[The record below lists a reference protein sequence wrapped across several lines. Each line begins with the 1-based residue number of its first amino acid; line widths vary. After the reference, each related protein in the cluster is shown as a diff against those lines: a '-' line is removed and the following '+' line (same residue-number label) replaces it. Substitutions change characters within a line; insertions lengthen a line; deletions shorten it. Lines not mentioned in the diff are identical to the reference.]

1 MKPLFRIVSIIFRT
15 LQMMVWGAIGL
26 SVFAWRVVVESVHDR
41 RFSRDATLRAAAR
54 ALRLMLE
61 GLGATFV
68 KVGQIMSTR
77 PDLLPP
83 EIIAELILL
92 QENVRPFRFAEVR
105 KIIEE
110 DLRHPLDEL
119 FDDFEPTPIA
129 SASVAQVHRARR
141 KGTGAALAIKVR
153 RPSIARWAE
162 LDRSIILGVA
172 HALELIPSMRLVAPV
187 ESARQFCDAIN
198 RQLDFHREAANSIR
212 FCANF
217 ADTPYVVFPRV
228 YENLSSERVLTMEF
242 VEGYR
247 ERELAAV
254 GIDPKKVA
262 GLGMRVFCKMA
273 FIDGFIHADL
283 HPGNIRFMRDN
294 RIALFDLG
302 LTAELTEEDRIVFA
316 QTMFYMA
323 NGMGRELARQMYD
336 LTEHRGDIDYSA
348 YEKEIIEYLTR
359 FVNQPLGEI
368 EMSVAIGK
376 FFDIYRRYGMRLD
389 GRYTVLN
396 VSMMVCEGLGKKL
409 DPSLDITTEAKPFLE
424 AALAPLMK
432 SAGAP
437 STSGS
442 MKTIA

>member
-1 MKPLFRIVSIIFRT
+1 MLF
-15 LQMMVWGAIGL
+15 WGAIGIG
-26 SVFAWRVVVESVHDR
+26 VFCSRLLVESFGER
-41 RFSRDATLRAAAR
+41 RFSRSAALRALGR
-54 ALRLMLE
+54 AMRVMLE

-77 PDLLPP
+77 PDLLPS
-83 EIIAELILL
+83 EIIEELVQL
-92 QENVRPFRFAEVR
+92 QENVRPFAAAEAR
-105 KIIEE
+105 RIIEE
-110 DLRHPLDEL
+110 DLRRPLTEL
-119 FDDFEPTPIA
+119 FDAFDAMPIA
-129 SASVAQVHRARR
+129 SASVAQVHRARL
-141 KGTGAALAIKVR
+141 KGTGASLAIKVR

-172 HALELIPSMRLVAPV
+172 HALELIPSMRLVSPV

-198 RQLDFHREAANSIR
+198 RQLDFRREAANNLR
-212 FCANF
+212 FRANF
-217 ADTPYVVFPRV
+217 AGESYVVFPRV
-228 YENLSSERVLTMEF
+228 YENLSSERVLTMDF

-247 ERELAAV
+247 DSELGAV

-262 GLGMRVFCKMA
+262 GLGMRVFCKMT

-302 LTAELTEEDRIVFA
+302 LTAELTDEDRLMFA

-323 NGMGRELARQMYD
+323 NGMGPELAKQMFD
-336 LTEHRGDIDYSA
+336 LTEHRADIDYAA
-348 YEKEIIEYLTR
+348 YEREITEYLAR

-409 DPSLDITTEAKPFLE
+409 DPSLDITAEAKPFLA
-424 AALAPLMK
+424 AALAPL
-432 SAGAP
+432 ARTA
-437 STSGS
+437 T
-442 MKTIA
+442 AAR

>member
-1 MKPLFRIVSIIFRT
+1 MKPLARILSIALRSF
-15 LQMMVWGAIGL
+15 QMLVWGVIGFG
-26 SVFAWRVVVESVHDR
+26 VFSYRLIVESFNARALDR
-41 RFSRDATLRAAAR
+41 KSTLRAFGR

-83 EIIAELILL
+83 EIIGELVLL
-92 QENVRPFRFAEVR
+92 QENVRPFRFEEVR
-105 KIIEE
+105 RIIEE
-110 DLRHPLDEL
+110 DFRQPLDAL
-119 FDDFEPTPIA
+119 FDSFEAVPLA
-129 SASVAQVHRARR
+129 SASVAQVHRARMR
-141 KGTGAALAIKVR
+141 DGGASLAIKVR

-162 LDRSIILGVA
+162 LDRSIILGIA
-172 HALELIPSMRLVAPV
+172 HALETIPSMRMLSPV

-198 RQLDFHREAANSIR
+198 RQLDFRREAANNAR
-212 FCANF
+212 FRTNF
-217 ADTPYVVFPRV
+217 ADTDYVVFPRL
-228 YENLSSERVLTMEF
+228 YEKLCSERVLTMEF

-247 ERELAAV
+247 EREFDAV
-254 GIDPKKVA
+254 GIDAKKVA
-262 GLGMRVFCKMA
+262 GLGIKVFCKMA

-302 LTAELTEEDRIVFA
+302 LTAELTDEDRMMFA

-336 LTEHRGDIDYSA
+336 LTEHRGAIDYSS
-348 YEKEIIEYLTR
+348 YEREISDYLTR

-389 GRYTVLN
+389 GRFTVLN
-396 VSMMVCEGLGKKL
+396 VSMMVVEGLGKKL

-424 AALAPLMK
+424 AALSSLLK
-432 SAGAP
+432 SPAANE
-437 STSGS
+437 
-442 MKTIA
+442 

>member
-1 MKPLFRIVSIIFRT
+1 MESVYRIASLAFRT
-15 LQMMVWGAIGL
+15 LQLVVWGAIGVAIFCSRFTL
-26 SVFAWRVVVESVHDR
+26 ESVRDR
-41 RFSRDATLRAAAR
+41 RISKASALRALGR
-54 ALRLMLE
+54 ALRRMLE

-77 PDLLPP
+77 PDLLPL
-83 EIIAELILL
+83 EIIGELVQL
-92 QENVRPFRFAEVR
+92 QENVRPFAVAEVR
-105 KIIEE
+105 RIIEE
-110 DLRHPLDEL
+110 DLRRPLNDL
-119 FDDFEPTPIA
+119 FDDFDMTPIA
-129 SASVAQVHRARR
+129 SASVAQVHRAKL
-141 KGTGAALAIKVR
+141 KGTGEALAIKVR

-162 LDRSIILGVA
+162 LDRSIILGIA
-172 HALELIPSMRLVAPV
+172 HALELIPSMRMVSPVA
-187 ESARQFCDAIN
+187 SARQFCDAIN
-198 RQLDFHREAANSIR
+198 RQLDFRREAANNLR
-212 FCANF
+212 FRANF
-217 ADTPYVVFPRV
+217 AGESYVVFPRV
-228 YENLSSERVLTMEF
+228 FENLCSERVLTMEF

-247 ERELAAV
+247 ERDFAAV

-262 GLGMRVFCKMA
+262 GLGMRVFCKMT

-302 LTAELTEEDRIVFA
+302 LTAELTDEDRLMFA

-323 NGMGRELARQMYD
+323 NGMGRELAKQMYD
-336 LTEHRGDIDYSA
+336 LTQHNLDFDYA
-348 YEKEIIEYLTR
+348 EYEREISDYLTR

-409 DPSLDITTEAKPFLE
+409 DPSLDITAEAKPFCWPRSH
-424 AALAPLMK
+424 PLMK
-432 SAGAP
+432 SAAA
-437 STSGS
+437 SS
-442 MKTIA
+442 

>member
-1 MKPLFRIVSIIFRT
+1 MKPLYRTISIAFRSLQMIIWGSIGVSIFC
-15 LQMMVWGAIGL
+15 
-26 SVFAWRVVVESVHDR
+26 WRFIAESIHDR
-41 RFSRDATLRAAAR
+41 AFSKAAALRALAR
-54 ALRLMLE
+54 AMRLMLE

-77 PDLLPP
+77 PDLLPS
-83 EIIAELILL
+83 EIIAELVML
-92 QENVRPFRFAEVR
+92 QENVRPFAVAEVR
-105 KIIEE
+105 RIIEE
-110 DLRHPLDEL
+110 DLRHSIASM
-119 FDDFEPTPIA
+119 FDDFDEISIA
-129 SASVAQVHRARR
+129 SASVAQVHRARL
-141 KGTGAALAIKVR
+141 KVTGAQLAIKVR

-172 HALELIPSMRLVAPV
+172 HALELIPSMRLVSPV
-187 ESARQFCDAIN
+187 ESARQFCDAIY
-198 RQLDFHREAANSIR
+198 RQLDFRREAANNLR
-212 FCANF
+212 FRANF
-217 ADTPYVVFPRV
+217 AGESYVVFPRV
-228 YENLSSERVLTMEF
+228 YENLSSDRVLTMEF

-247 ERELAAV
+247 ERDFAAV

-262 GLGMRVFCKMA
+262 GLGMRVFCKMT

-302 LTAELTEEDRIVFA
+302 LTAELTDEDRLVFA

-323 NGMGRELARQMYD
+323 NGMGRELAKQMFD
-336 LTEHRGDIDYSA
+336 LTEHRADIDYGA
-348 YEKEIIEYLTR
+348 YETEITDYLTR

-409 DPSLDITTEAKPFLE
+409 DPSLDITTEAKPFLA

-432 SAGAP
+432 TATAP
-437 STSGS
+437 P
-442 MKTIA
+442 

>member
-1 MKPLFRIVSIIFRT
+1 MTPLYRTVSIAFRS
-15 LQMMVWGAIGL
+15 LQMFFWGAIGV
-26 SVFAWRVVVESVHDR
+26 SVFSFRFVAESIDEGR
-41 RFSRDATLRAAAR
+41 TSNSAALRALGR
-54 ALRLMLE
+54 AMRRMLE

-83 EIIAELILL
+83 EIIRELVLL
-92 QENVRPFRFAEVR
+92 QENVRPFAVAEAR
-105 KIIEE
+105 RIIEE
-110 DLRHPLDEL
+110 DLHRPLGEV
-119 FDDFEPTPIA
+119 FDDFDAVPIA
-129 SASVAQVHRARR
+129 SASVAQVHRARL
-141 KGTGAALAIKVR
+141 KEDGARLAIKVR

-162 LDRSIILGVA
+162 LDRSIILGIA
-172 HALELIPSMRLVAPV
+172 HALELIPTMRLVSPV
-187 ESARQFCDAIN
+187 ESARQFCDAIG
-198 RQLDFHREAANSIR
+198 RQLDFRREAANNRR
-212 FCANF
+212 FRENF
-217 ADTPYVVFPRV
+217 AGETYVVFPRV

-247 ERELAAV
+247 DSELAEV

-262 GLGMRVFCKMA
+262 GLGMRTFCKMT
-273 FIDGFIHADL
+273 FIDGFVHADL
-283 HPGNIRFMRDN
+283 HPGNLRFMRDN
-294 RIALFDLG
+294 RLALFDLG
-302 LTAELTEEDRIVFA
+302 LTAELTDEDRLMFA

-323 NGMGRELARQMYD
+323 NGMGPQLAKQMYD
-336 LTEHRGDIDYSA
+336 LTEHRSNIDYAA
-348 YEKEIIEYLTR
+348 YEREISEYLAR

-409 DPSLDITTEAKPFLE
+409 DPSLDITTEAKPFLQ

-432 SAGAP
+432 QSSATA
-437 STSGS
+437 
-442 MKTIA
+442 

>member
-1 MKPLFRIVSIIFRT
+1 MKPLYRTISIAFRT
-15 LQMMVWGAIGL
+15 LQMIVWGTLGIG
-26 SVFAWRVVVESVHDR
+26 VFCSRFIVESIRDR
-41 RFSRDATLRAAAR
+41 RFSKPAALRALGR
-54 ALRLMLE
+54 AMRLMLE

-77 PDLLPP
+77 PDLLPS
-83 EIIAELILL
+83 EIIAELVQL
-92 QENVRPFRFAEVR
+92 QENVRPFAVAEVR
-105 KIIEE
+105 RIIEE
-110 DLRHPLDEL
+110 DLRRPIAEM
-119 FDDFEPTPIA
+119 FDDFDATPIA
-129 SASVAQVHRARR
+129 SASVAQVHRAKL
-141 KGTGAALAIKVR
+141 KGSGALLAIKVR
-153 RPSIARWAE
+153 RPSIARWAD
-162 LDRSIILGVA
+162 LDRSIILGIA

-187 ESARQFCDAIN
+187 ESARQFCAAIN
-198 RQLDFHREAANSIR
+198 RQLDFRREAANNLR
-212 FCANF
+212 FRANF
-217 ADTPYVVFPRV
+217 ADKAYVVFPRV

-247 ERELAAV
+247 ERDFTAV

-262 GLGMRVFCKMA
+262 GLGLRVFCKMA

-302 LTAELTEEDRIVFA
+302 LTAELTEEDRLMFA

-323 NGMGRELARQMYD
+323 NGMGRELAKQMYD
-336 LTEHRGDIDYSA
+336 LTQHSLGIDYAA
-348 YEKEIIEYLTR
+348 YEREIGEYLTR
-359 FVNQPLGEI
+359 FTNQPFGEI

-396 VSMMVCEGLGKKL
+396 ISMMVCEGLGKKL
-409 DPSLDITTEAKPFLE
+409 DPSLDITSEAKPFLA

-432 SAGAP
+432 TATAG
-437 STSGS
+437 T
-442 MKTIA
+442 

>member
-1 MKPLFRIVSIIFRT
+1 MKPLFRIVSILLRS
-15 LQMMVWGAIGL
+15 LQMIFWGAIGFA
-26 SVFAWRVVVESVHDR
+26 VFCRRFIAESIRDR
-41 RFSRDATLRAAAR
+41 RFSKAAALRALGR
-54 ALRLMLE
+54 AMRLMLE

-77 PDLLPP
+77 PDLLPA
-83 EIIAELILL
+83 EIIAELVLL
-92 QENVRPFRFAEVR
+92 QEHVRPFAVAEVR
-105 KIIEE
+105 RIIEE
-110 DLRHPLDEL
+110 DLRRPIARI
-119 FDDFEPTPIA
+119 FDDFDAIPIA
-129 SASVAQVHRARR
+129 SASVAQVHRA
-141 KGTGAALAIKVR
+141 KLQGSGAPLAIKVR

-198 RQLDFHREAANSIR
+198 RQLDFRREAANSLR
-212 FCANF
+212 FRANF
-217 ADTPYVVFPRV
+217 AAESYVVFPRV
-228 YENLSSERVLTMEF
+228 YENLSSERVLTMEL

-247 ERELAAV
+247 ERDFAAV

-283 HPGNIRFMRDN
+283 HPGNIRFLRDN

-302 LTAELTEEDRIVFA
+302 LTAELTDEDRLMFA

-323 NGMGRELARQMYD
+323 NGMGRELAKQMYD
-336 LTEHRGDIDYSA
+336 LTQHSLNIDYAA
-348 YEKEIIEYLTR
+348 YEREICEYLTR

-409 DPSLDITTEAKPFLE
+409 DPSLDITGEAKPFLA
-424 AALAPLMK
+424 AALALPTK
-432 SAGAP
+432 TA
-437 STSGS
+437 TSNVRSVSG
-442 MKTIA
+442 

>member
-1 MKPLFRIVSIIFRT
+1 METFYRIISLAFRI
-15 LQMMVWGAIGL
+15 LQMIFWGTIGVGIFGFQFIAQ
-26 SVFAWRVVVESVHDR
+26 SITDR
-41 RFSRDATLRAAAR
+41 RFSKDAAMRALGR
-54 ALRLMLE
+54 ALRRMLE

-77 PDLLPP
+77 PDLLPA
-83 EIIAELILL
+83 EIIAELVQL
-92 QENVRPFRFAEVR
+92 QENVRPFAVAEVR
-105 KIIEE
+105 RIIEE
-110 DLRHPLDEL
+110 DLHQPIAAM
-119 FDDFEPTPIA
+119 FDDFADASIA
-129 SASVAQVHRARR
+129 SASVAQVHRARL
-141 KGTGAALAIKVR
+141 KGTGAQLAIKVR

-172 HALELIPSMRLVAPV
+172 HALELIPSMRLVSPV
-187 ESARQFCDAIN
+187 ASARQFCDAIN
-198 RQLDFHREAANSIR
+198 RQLDFRREAANNLR
-212 FCANF
+212 FRANF
-217 ADTPYVVFPRV
+217 AGESYVVFPRV

-247 ERELAAV
+247 ERDFAAV

-262 GLGMRVFCKMA
+262 GLGMRVFCKMT

-302 LTAELTEEDRIVFA
+302 LTAELTDEDRLMFA

-323 NGMGRELARQMYD
+323 NGMGRELAKQMYD
-336 LTEHRGDIDYSA
+336 LTQHNLAFDYPT
-348 YEKEIIEYLTR
+348 YEREISEYLAR

-376 FFDIYRRYGMRLD
+376 FFDIYRRYGMRID

-409 DPSLDITTEAKPFLE
+409 DPSLDITAEAKPFLL

-432 SAGAP
+432 SAAA
-437 STSGS
+437 SN
-442 MKTIA
+442 

>member
-1 MKPLFRIVSIIFRT
+1 MTPLYRAVSIAFRT
-15 LQMMVWGAIGL
+15 LQMLLWGAIGFSIFCCRL
-26 SVFAWRVVVESVHDR
+26 IVESIRDR
-41 RFSRDATLRAAAR
+41 RLTKSAAMRALAR
-54 ALRLMLE
+54 AMRIMLE

-77 PDLLPP
+77 PDLLPS
-83 EIIAELILL
+83 EIIAELALL
-92 QENVRPFRFAEVR
+92 QENVRPFAAAQAGR
-105 KIIEE
+105 IIAE
-110 DLRHPLDEL
+110 DLRRPLNMI
-119 FDDFEPTPIA
+119 FDHFDAMPIA
-129 SASVAQVHRARR
+129 SASVAQVQRARL
-141 KGTGAALAIKVR
+141 KGTGAPLAIKVR

-172 HALELIPSMRLVAPV
+172 HALELIPSMRMVAPV

-198 RQLDFHREAANSIR
+198 RQLDFRREAANNLR
-212 FCANF
+212 FRANF
-217 ADTPYVVFPRV
+217 AGESYVVFPHV
-228 YENLSSERVLTMEF
+228 YESLSSERVLTMDF

-247 ERELAAV
+247 DSELGAA

-262 GLGMRVFCKMA
+262 GLGMRVFCKMT

-302 LTAELTEEDRIVFA
+302 LTAELTDEDRLMFA

-323 NGMGRELARQMYD
+323 NGMGPELARQMYD
-336 LTEHRGDIDYSA
+336 LTQHRADIDYSA
-348 YEKEIIEYLTR
+348 YEREISEYLTQ

-368 EMSVAIGK
+368 EMSLAIGK

-396 VSMMVCEGLGKKL
+396 VSMMVVEGLGKKL
-409 DPSLDITTEAKPFLE
+409 DPSLDITTEAKPFLQ
-424 AALAPLMK
+424 AALAPA
-432 SAGAP
+432 SRAATA
-437 STSGS
+437 SR
-442 MKTIA
+442 

>member
-1 MKPLFRIVSIIFRT
+1 MIFWAALGTGVFAARIVFESIQERRIT
-15 LQMMVWGAIGL
+15 K
-26 SVFAWRVVVESVHDR
+26 SVA
-41 RFSRDATLRAAAR
+41 LRALGR
-54 ALRLMLE
+54 AMRSTLE

-83 EIIAELILL
+83 EIIAELVML
-92 QENVRPFRFAEVR
+92 QENVRAFSAAEAR
-105 KIIEE
+105 RIIEE
-110 DLRHPLDEL
+110 DLRRPLSEL
-119 FDDFEPTPIA
+119 FDEFEPIPIA
-129 SASVAQVHRARR
+129 SASVAQVHRARL

-162 LDRSIILGVA
+162 LDRAIILAIA
-172 HALELIPSMRLVAPV
+172 HALELIPSMRMVSPV
-187 ESARQFCDAIN
+187 ESARQFCDAIA
-198 RQLDFHREAANSIR
+198 RQLDFRREAANNAR
-212 FCANF
+212 FRANF
-217 ADTPYVVFPRV
+217 ADQPYVVFPRV
-228 YENLSSERVLTMEF
+228 YENLSSERVLAMEF

-247 ERELAAV
+247 DGELASA

-262 GLGMRVFCKMA
+262 GLGMRVFCKMT

-283 HPGNIRFMRDN
+283 HPGNIRFTRDG
-294 RIALFDLG
+294 RIVLFDLG
-302 LTAELTEEDRIVFA
+302 LTAELTDEDRLMFA

-323 NGMGRELARQMYD
+323 NGMGPQLAKQMYD
-336 LTEHRGDIDYSA
+336 LTQHRADIDYAA
-348 YEKEIIEYLTR
+348 YEREISDYLAR

-409 DPSLDITTEAKPFLE
+409 DPSLDITTEAKPFLST
-424 AALAPLMK
+424 ALAPAVQA
-432 SAGAP
+432 S
-437 STSGS
+437 ST
-442 MKTIA
+442 AH

>member
-1 MKPLFRIVSIIFRT
+1 ML
-15 LQMMVWGAIGL
+15 LWGAIGIG
-26 SVFAWRVVVESVHDR
+26 VFCSRLVVESFGDR
-41 RFSRDATLRAAAR
+41 RFSRSAALSALGRAMR
-54 ALRLMLE
+54 VMLE

-77 PDLLPP
+77 PDLLPS
-83 EIIAELILL
+83 EIIAELVQL
-92 QENVRPFRFAEVR
+92 QENVRPFAAAEAKR
-105 KIIEE
+105 IIEE
-110 DLRHPLDEL
+110 DLRRPLTEL
-119 FDDFEPTPIA
+119 FDEFDAIPIA
-129 SASVAQVHRARR
+129 SASVAQVHRAKL
-141 KGTGAALAIKVR
+141 KGSGAPLAIKVR

-162 LDRSIILGVA
+162 LDRSIILGIA
-172 HALELIPSMRLVAPV
+172 HALELIPSMRLVSPV

-198 RQLDFHREAANSIR
+198 RQLDFRREAANNLR
-212 FCANF
+212 FRANF
-217 ADTPYVVFPRV
+217 AGESYVVFPRV
-228 YENLSSERVLTMEF
+228 YENLSSERVLTMDF

-247 ERELAAV
+247 DSELGAV

-262 GLGMRVFCKMA
+262 GLGMRVFCKMT

-302 LTAELTEEDRIVFA
+302 LTAELTDEDRLMFA

-323 NGMGRELARQMYD
+323 NGMGPELAKQMFD
-336 LTEHRGDIDYSA
+336 LTEHRADIDYAA
-348 YEKEIIEYLTR
+348 YEREITEYLAR

-409 DPSLDITTEAKPFLE
+409 DPSLDITAEAKPFLA
-424 AALAPLMK
+424 AALAPL
-432 SAGAP
+432 ARTA
-437 STSGS
+437 T
-442 MKTIA
+442 AAR

>member
-1 MKPLFRIVSIIFRT
+1 MEAVYRIISLTFRT
-15 LQMMVWGAIGL
+15 LQMFVWGVIGAGL
-26 SVFAWRVVVESVHDR
+26 FCWRFLIESFHDR
-41 RFSRDATLRAAAR
+41 RFSKAAALRALGR

-77 PDLLPP
+77 PDLLPS
-83 EIIAELILL
+83 EIIAELVQL
-92 QENVRPFRFAEVR
+92 QENVRPFAVAEVKR
-105 KIIEE
+105 VVEE
-110 DLRHPLDEL
+110 DLREPLNNL
-119 FDDFEPTPIA
+119 FDDFEVVPIA
-129 SASVAQVHRARR
+129 SASVAQVHRAKL
-141 KGTGAALAIKVR
+141 KGSSIQLAIKVL

-172 HALELIPSMRLVAPV
+172 HAIELIPSMRMVSPV

-198 RQLDFHREAANSIR
+198 RQLDFRREAANNRR
-212 FCANF
+212 FRANF
-217 ADTPYVVFPRV
+217 AGESYVVFPRV
-228 YENLSSERVLTMEF
+228 YENLSSARVLTMEYL
-242 VEGYR
+242 EGYR
-247 ERELAAV
+247 ERDLIAV

-262 GLGMRVFCKMA
+262 GLGMRVFCKMT

-302 LTAELTEEDRIVFA
+302 LTAELTDEDRLMFA

-323 NGMGRELARQMYD
+323 NGMGRELAKQMYD
-336 LTEHRGDIDYSA
+336 LTQHNLPLDYA
-348 YEKEIIEYLTR
+348 EYEREISEYLAR
-359 FVNQPLGEI
+359 FVNQLLGEI

-409 DPSLDITTEAKPFLE
+409 DPSLDITAEAKPFLA
-424 AALAPLMK
+424 AALAPL
-432 SAGAP
+432 SRTATA
-437 STSGS
+437 
-442 MKTIA
+442 AR

>member
-1 MKPLFRIVSIIFRT
+1 MI
-15 LQMMVWGAIGL
+15 VWGAIG
-26 SVFAWRVVVESVHDR
+26 VGIFCWRFIIESVHDR
-41 RFSRDATLRAAAR
+41 SFSKAAALRALAR

-77 PDLLPP
+77 PDLLPS
-83 EIIAELILL
+83 EIIAELVLL
-92 QENVRPFRFAEVR
+92 QENVRPFAVAEVR
-105 KIIEE
+105 RIIEE
-110 DLRHPLDEL
+110 DLHHPLDQL
-119 FDDFEPTPIA
+119 FDDFDNAPIA
-129 SASVAQVHRARR
+129 SASVAQVHRA
-141 KGTGAALAIKVR
+141 KLKESGAPLAIKVR

-162 LDRSIILGVA
+162 LDRSIILGLA
-172 HALELIPSMRLVAPV
+172 HAIELIPSMRMVSPV

-198 RQLDFHREAANSIR
+198 RQLDFRREAANNLR
-212 FCANF
+212 FRANF
-217 ADTPYVVFPRV
+217 AAESYVVFPRV

-247 ERELAAV
+247 ERDFAAV

-262 GLGMRVFCKMA
+262 GLGLRVFCKMA

-302 LTAELTEEDRIVFA
+302 LTAELTEEDRLMFA

-323 NGMGRELARQMYD
+323 NGMGRELAKQMYD
-336 LTEHRGDIDYSA
+336 LTQHNLDIDYA
-348 YEKEIIEYLTR
+348 VYEREISEYLTR
-359 FVNQPLGEI
+359 FTNQSLGEI

-409 DPSLDITTEAKPFLE
+409 DPSLDITSEAKPFLA

-432 SAGAP
+432 TATTA
-437 STSGS
+437 ST
-442 MKTIA
+442 

>member
-1 MKPLFRIVSIIFRT
+1 MCARARKDRKRST
-15 LQMMVWGAIGL
+15 
-26 SVFAWRVVVESVHDR
+26 FASDS
-41 RFSRDATLRAAAR
+41 FR

-83 EIIAELILL
+83 EIIAELVRL
-92 QENVRPFRFAEVR
+92 QEEVRPFPVAEVR
-105 KIIEE
+105 RIIEE
-110 DLRHPLDEL
+110 DLHRPVDEL
-119 FDDFEPTPIA
+119 FDDFNATPIA
-129 SASVAQVHRARR
+129 SASVAQVHRAKL
-141 KGTGAALAIKVR
+141 KGSGAPLAIKVR
-153 RPSIARWAE
+153 RPSIARWAV
-162 LDRSIILGVA
+162 LDRAIILGVA
-172 HALELIPSMRLVAPV
+172 RALELIPSMRMVSPV

-198 RQLDFHREAANSIR
+198 RQLDFRREAANNLR
-212 FCANF
+212 FRANF
-217 ADTPYVVFPRV
+217 AGESYVVFPRV

-247 ERELAAV
+247 ERDLAAA

-262 GLGMRVFCKMA
+262 GLGMRVFCKMT

-302 LTAELTEEDRIVFA
+302 LTAELTDEDRLLFA

-323 NGMGRELARQMYD
+323 NGMGRELAKQMYD
-336 LTEHRGDIDYSA
+336 LTQHNLDFDYAA
-348 YEKEIIEYLTR
+348 YEREISEYLAR

-409 DPSLDITTEAKPFLE
+409 DPSLDITSEAKPFLA

-432 SAGAP
+432 TASAG
-437 STSGS
+437 S
-442 MKTIA
+442 

>member
-1 MKPLFRIVSIIFRT
+1 MTPLYRTVSIAFRS
-15 LQMMVWGAIGL
+15 LQMLLWGAIGI
-26 SVFAWRVVVESVHDR
+26 SVFCSRLAVESFGDR
-41 RFSRDATLRAAAR
+41 RFSRSATLRALGR
-54 ALRLMLE
+54 AMRVMLE

-77 PDLLPP
+77 PDLLPS
-83 EIIAELILL
+83 EIIAELVQL
-92 QENVRPFRFAEVR
+92 QENVRPFAAAEAR
-105 KIIEE
+105 RIIEE
-110 DLRHPLDEL
+110 DLRRPLKELVDE
-119 FDDFEPTPIA
+119 FDAIPIA
-129 SASVAQVHRARR
+129 SASVAQVHRAKL
-141 KGTGAALAIKVR
+141 KGSGAPLAIKVR

-162 LDRSIILGVA
+162 LDRSIILGIA
-172 HALELIPSMRLVAPV
+172 HALELIPSMRMVSPV

-198 RQLDFHREAANSIR
+198 RQLDFRREAANNLR
-212 FCANF
+212 FRANF
-217 ADTPYVVFPRV
+217 AGEFYVVFPRV

-247 ERELAAV
+247 DSELSAV

-262 GLGMRVFCKMA
+262 GLGMRVFCKMT

-302 LTAELTEEDRIVFA
+302 LTAELTDEDRLMFA

-323 NGMGRELARQMYD
+323 NGMGHELAKQMFD
-336 LTEHRGDIDYSA
+336 LTEHRADIDYAA
-348 YEKEIIEYLTR
+348 YEREITEYLTR

-409 DPSLDITTEAKPFLE
+409 DPSLDITAEAKPFLA
-424 AALAPLMK
+424 AALAPL
-432 SAGAP
+432 ARTA
-437 STSGS
+437 T
-442 MKTIA
+442 AAR

>member
-1 MKPLFRIVSIIFRT
+1 MKTLYRTISLAFRT
-15 LQMMVWGAIGL
+15 LQMILWGAIGG
-26 SVFAWRVVVESVHDR
+26 SIFCWRFIVESIHDR
-41 RFSRDATLRAAAR
+41 RFSKAAALRALAR

-83 EIIAELILL
+83 EIIAELVQL
-92 QENVRPFRFAEVR
+92 QENVRPFAVAEVR
-105 KIIEE
+105 RIIEE
-110 DLRHPLDEL
+110 DLRQPLDLL
-119 FDDFEPTPIA
+119 FDDFDATPIA
-129 SASVAQVHRARR
+129 SASVAQVHRA
-141 KGTGAALAIKVR
+141 KLKESGAPLAIKVR

-162 LDRSIILGVA
+162 LDRSIILGIA
-172 HALELIPSMRLVAPV
+172 HALELIRSMRLVAPV

-198 RQLDFHREAANSIR
+198 RQLDFRREAVNNLR
-212 FCANF
+212 FRANF
-217 ADTPYVVFPRV
+217 VGESYVVFPHI

-247 ERELAAV
+247 ERDFAAV

-262 GLGMRVFCKMA
+262 GLGMRVFCKMT

-302 LTAELTEEDRIVFA
+302 LTAELTEEDRLMFA

-323 NGMGRELARQMYD
+323 NGMGRELAKQMYD
-336 LTEHRGDIDYSA
+336 LTQHSLDIDYAA
-348 YEKEIIEYLTR
+348 YEREISEYLTR
-359 FVNQPLGEI
+359 FTNQPLGEI

-389 GRYTVLN
+389 GRYTLLN

-409 DPSLDITTEAKPFLE
+409 DPSLDITAEAKPFLA

-432 SAGAP
+432 SASAG
-437 STSGS
+437 T
-442 MKTIA
+442 

>member
-1 MKPLFRIVSIIFRT
+1 MTPLYRTVSIAFRS
-15 LQMMVWGAIGL
+15 LQMLLWGAIGIG
-26 SVFAWRVVVESVHDR
+26 VFCSRLVVESFGDR
-41 RFSRDATLRAAAR
+41 RFSRSAALSALGRAMR
-54 ALRLMLE
+54 VMLE

-77 PDLLPP
+77 PDLLPS
-83 EIIAELILL
+83 EIIAELVQL
-92 QENVRPFRFAEVR
+92 QENVRPFAAAEAKR
-105 KIIEE
+105 IIEE
-110 DLRHPLDEL
+110 DLRRPLTEL
-119 FDDFEPTPIA
+119 FDEFDAIPIA
-129 SASVAQVHRARR
+129 SASVAQVHRAKL
-141 KGTGAALAIKVR
+141 KGSGAPLAIKVR

-162 LDRSIILGVA
+162 LDRSIILGIA
-172 HALELIPSMRLVAPV
+172 HALELIPSMRLVSPV

-198 RQLDFHREAANSIR
+198 RQLDFRREAANNLR
-212 FCANF
+212 FRANF
-217 ADTPYVVFPRV
+217 AGESYVVFPRV
-228 YENLSSERVLTMEF
+228 YENLSSERVLTMDF

-247 ERELAAV
+247 DSELGAV

-262 GLGMRVFCKMA
+262 GLGMRVFCKMT

-302 LTAELTEEDRIVFA
+302 LTAELTDEDRLMFA

-323 NGMGRELARQMYD
+323 NGMGPELAKQMFD
-336 LTEHRGDIDYSA
+336 LTEHRADIDYAA
-348 YEKEIIEYLTR
+348 YEREITEYLAR

-409 DPSLDITTEAKPFLE
+409 DPSLDITAEAKPFLA
-424 AALAPLMK
+424 AALAPL
-432 SAGAP
+432 ARTA
-437 STSGS
+437 T
-442 MKTIA
+442 AAR